1 MAFIKCIL
9 EKGVQMM
16 ENTKKLEICGWVS
29 LDWESNQK
37 GWLVPGD
44 DHGGASST
52 LPMGGSDF
60 RGDGIVLEQS
70 ISIKEIALIH
80 LPFPSSNSF
89 NILST
94 STGTYPNEC
103 PDAGFTR
110 LAPKFAIANFI

>member
-16 ENTKKLEICGWVS
+16 GNTKKLEICGWVS

-37 GWLVPGD
+37 AWLVPGD
-44 DHGGASST
+44 DHVGVSST

-94 STGTYPNEC
+94 STGTYPNE
-103 PDAGFTR
+103 
-110 LAPKFAIANFI
+110 